1 GFELEGMI
9 LVGAL
14 LLLVI
19 GAGRF
24 SIDHLLLSRRGVAVT
39 T

>member
-1 GFELEGMI
+1 
-9 LVGAL
+9 
-14 LLLVI
+14 

-24 SIDHLLLSRRGVAVT
+24 SIDHLLLSRRGAAVT